1 VHFPGLEQSNGRK
14 NEMFLNGPLPQAYNK
29 CNAHALGVHR
39 AASLAL
45 R

>member
-1 VHFPGLEQSNGRK
+1 LLRIPFAGG
-14 NEMFLNGPLPQAYNK
+14 YNK